1 MSFKDI
7 FDRKKQ
13 ITTPSSPTAKPRID
27 IPENMW
33 LKCGGCKKTVYCK
46 DVLTAEKTCPS
57 CGYLFRMTAVE
68 RLKLV
73 VDEGSF
79 KPFKND
85 IPYNNPLDFPDY
97 EKKLYAVASASG
109 LKEAVL
115 AGKGK
120 INGLESVVCVMDSQ
134 FMMGSMGY
142 AVGEIITRAIEKATA
157 LKLPII
163 IFTASGGARMQEG
176 MISLMQMA
184 KVSGALASHGE
195 AGNLYI
201 TVLTDP
207 TTGGVTASFAML
219 GDIILAEKGALIGF
233 AGKRVIEQTIKQ
245 KLPQEFQS
253 AEFLLNKGFVDMI
266 IDRKNCKQILW
277 KILLLHKQEVE

>member
-13 ITTPSSPTAKPRID
+13 VLNNNTTVRPRID

-33 LKCGGCKKTVYCK
+33 LKCGGCKKTVYSK
-46 DVLTAEKTCPS
+46 DVLAGDKTCPV
-57 CGYLFRMTAVE
+57 CGYLFRMTAAE
-68 RLKLV
+68 RIKLV
-73 VDEGSF
+73 IDEGTF
-79 KPFKND
+79 EPFENE
-85 IPYNNPLDFPDY
+85 IPYANPLDFPDY
-97 EKKLYAVASASG
+97 EKKLQSVAAASG
-109 LKEAVL
+109 LKEAVVS
-115 AGKGK
+115 GRGK
-120 INGLESVVCVMDSQ
+120 IHGLDTVICVMDSQ

-142 AVGEIITRAIEKATA
+142 AVGEIITRAIEKATE
-157 LKLPII
+157 LSLPII

-176 MISLMQMA
+176 MVSLMQMA
-184 KVSGALASHGE
+184 KVSGALASHSD
-195 AGNLYI
+195 AGNLYV

-219 GDIILAEKGALIGF
+219 GDIILAERGALIGF

-245 KLPQEFQS
+245 KLPQGFQS
-253 AEFLLNKGFVDMI
+253 AEFLLEKGFVDMI

-277 KILLLHKQEVE
+277 KILLLHQKEVS